1 MPPTIPRT
9 TQPSCSTTASAR
21 RLAFRFRLGRK
32 YLHRQGALRLP
43 GRDSAC
49 WPERARGARLAW
61 QSDRLCHCDDGVRQR
76 NCDNPVGGVHGKAR
90 GARAPR
96 RGREPLRGEGR
107 PQGGQQR
114 RQDDRGPCQRHGHLR
129 PGRLRRRPD
138 RARRHRGQ
146 ITVARAAALASEMP
160 LYRYLGG
167 AQSHLLPLPMAN
179 ILNGGVHADTSV
191 DVQEFM
197 VCPVGAPSFAEA
209 LRAVSEVYHEL
220 KRILK
225 SQNLSTAVGDEGGFA
240 PDLAA
245 NEDALKLIVEAI
257 RQAGYKPGDEV
268 ALALDI
274 AA

>member
-96 RGREPLRGEGR
+96 RGREPLRGKGVLKAVSNVDKTIAVHVKGMDISD
-107 PQGGQQR
+107 QAAFDAALIGLDGTV
-114 RQDDRGPCQRHGHLR
+114 DKS
-129 PGRLRRRPD
+129 RLG
-138 RARRHRGQ
+138 ANAILGVSLA
-146 ITVARAAALASEMP
+146 VARAAALAS
-160 LYRYLGG
+160 
-167 AQSHLLPLPMAN
+167 
-179 ILNGGVHADTSV
+179 
-191 DVQEFM
+191 
-197 VCPVGAPSFAEA
+197 
-209 LRAVSEVYHEL
+209 
-220 KRILK
+220 
-225 SQNLSTAVGDEGGFA
+225 
-240 PDLAA
+240 
-245 NEDALKLIVEAI
+245 
-257 RQAGYKPGDEV
+257 
-268 ALALDI
+268 
-274 AA
+274 